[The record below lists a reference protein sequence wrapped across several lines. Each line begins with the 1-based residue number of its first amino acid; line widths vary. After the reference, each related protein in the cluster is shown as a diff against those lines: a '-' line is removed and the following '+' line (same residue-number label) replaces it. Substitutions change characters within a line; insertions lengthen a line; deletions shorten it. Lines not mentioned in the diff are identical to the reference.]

1 MKANIKKIV
10 YALAFCGMIAI
21 LLLNGSKN
29 KMLKNEDSFLT
40 NYQEFNRYNKV
51 DSTPLVYEV
60 FMNQDKMGYLVFE
73 SAYGYQSNITI
84 ATLID
89 MNQIILSVKTY
100 AQNETPAFYNRVEN
114 GKFYKNNFIGQ
125 KADNGFSIGQN
136 VDAITGATFSS
147 DAITKAV
154 HKGVSFVSNKY
165 FGVSIPSQQSFKFGA
180 VEISLIILL
189 IIVIIAYKT
198 KNKKLRYLALTYS
211 IIILG
216 FKFSTF
222 ISYSWFVSVLTLKF
236 PNIADNLKWYLLV
249 GGALGFILITGKNL
263 YCAYI
268 CPFGALQ
275 EIEYRLGKF
284 HFFKINPKVRKILSL
299 MPGIIAYF
307 AFVMALTSHKLGGL
321 SYEPFSLIYGQS
333 GIDVQ
338 WILLPAV
345 ILFSLFITRFYC
357 NFGCPVG
364 FVLGLIQKLR
374 KKVVKACT
382 KVKIKG
388 ELKSKTKSNLKAS

>member
-1 MKANIKKIV
+1 
-10 YALAFCGMIAI
+10 
-21 LLLNGSKN
+21 
-29 KMLKNEDSFLT
+29 
-40 NYQEFNRYNKV
+40 
-51 DSTPLVYEV
+51 
-60 FMNQDKMGYLVFE
+60 
-73 SAYGYQSNITI
+73 
-84 ATLID
+84 

-125 KADNGFSIGQN
+125 KKADNGFSIGQN

-321 SYEPFSLIYGQS
+321 SYEPF
-333 GIDVQ
+333 
-338 WILLPAV
+338 
-345 ILFSLFITRFYC
+345 FI
-357 NFGCPVG
+357 N
-364 FVLGLIQKLR
+364 IW
-374 KKVVKACT
+374 
-382 KVKIKG
+382 
-388 ELKSKTKSNLKAS
+388 SKRY